1 MCDCIRISITIDFE
15 TTSYDLSYVGTYEGR
30 NYWEFI
36 FGGNTYYVYWD
47 STFNSW
53 ILGDALGISD
63 PAEFWAIM
71 DGDIPCPINEYGT
84 WEVIPMHP
92 YGNADIFTEEIECPA
107 RCGNED
113 RIFKEY
119 PAIKLPSDFVE
130 PDRGLEDCCCKY
142 LVLAS
147 ASGNSWENDITSA
160 WILLSGSGDSV
171 TFKLIKNGNLTT
183 YTPTPV
189 QFPNE
194 PTAFYTTINWNDV
207 LQSDGQGCYTLQIAY
222 DISGIIGVLNWGI
235 YDLRPYT
242 IENALST
249 ARIRAVFNGK
259 QEFED
264 IDFTNADVV
273 SDIRFNGYIGNR
285 QPNMQLDNI
294 IYNNREMKRVI
305 RENLYN
311 YDIITDPLDECYI
324 KPMVETYLLSE
335 NQLFIS
341 DYNAHNHSY
350 LYNDLP
356 VIVEESP
363 EIEYYDFS
371 RKAKL
376 TCKVSDKFKNS
387 RTYY

>member
-1 MCDCIRISITIDFE
+1 MCDCLNITLDLEGEITTILLQTAGEFNGKNYYEFNYNGSDWVLFYDNVTLKWFIGLAPDFTNPAFFLAALSIKFDCPDSFASGVNWEEFVGALQIE
-15 TTSYDLSYVGTYEGR
+15 TQAT
-30 NYWEFI
+30 
-36 FGGNTYYVYWD
+36 
-47 STFNSW
+47 
-53 ILGDALGISD
+53 
-63 PAEFWAIM
+63 
-71 DGDIPCPINEYGT
+71 
-84 WEVIPMHP
+84 
-92 YGNADIFTEEIECPA
+92 ECPT

-113 RIFKEY
+113 RIYKEY
-119 PAIKLPSDFVE
+119 PAIKLPSDYIE
-130 PDRGLEDCCCKY
+130 PDRGLDDCCCKF

-147 ASGNSWENDITSA
+147 SSANSWENDITSA
-160 WILLSGSGDSV
+160 WILLSSSADSV
-171 TFKLIKNGNLTT
+171 TFKLIKNGILTT
-183 YTPTPV
+183 YTPTAV

-207 LQSDGQGCYTLQIAY
+207 LQSDGQGCYKLQIAY
-222 DISGIIGVLNWGI
+222 NISGIIGVVNWGM

-264 IDFTNADVV
+264 IDFTNADVI
-273 SDIRFNGYIGNR
+273 SDIRFNGFIGNR

-305 RENLYN
+305 RENLYD

-324 KPMVETYLLSE
+324 KPIVETYLLSE

-356 VIVEESP
+356 VIVAESP

>member
-1 MCDCIRISITIDFE
+1 MCDCLNIIFDLDGEITSIDLTTSGTYNGKNYYEFSYNGGNWVLWYDSITEKWYIGLAPDWTNPAFFLAILPIKFDCPDSFASGVNWEAFGSLQIETQQID
-15 TTSYDLSYVGTYEGR
+15 
-30 NYWEFI
+30 
-36 FGGNTYYVYWD
+36 
-47 STFNSW
+47 
-53 ILGDALGISD
+53 
-63 PAEFWAIM
+63 
-71 DGDIPCPINEYGT
+71 CPN
-84 WEVIPMHP
+84 
-92 YGNADIFTEEIECPA
+92 

-113 RIFKEY
+113 RFFKEY
-119 PAIKLPSDFVE
+119 PAIILPSDFVE
-130 PDRGLEDCCCKY
+130 PDRGLEDCCCKF

-147 ASGNSWENDITSA
+147 SSANSWENDITSA
-160 WILLSGSGDSV
+160 WIKTSDTSDTI
-171 TFKLIKNGNLTT
+171 TFKLLKNGNPTT
-183 YTPTPV
+183 YIPTPV
-189 QFPNE
+189 QFPNDSL
-194 PTAFYTTINWNDV
+194 ALYTTINWNDV
-207 LQSDGQGCYTLQIAY
+207 LLLDGPGCYKLQIIY
-222 DISGIIGVLNWGI
+222 NISGITGTLNWGV

-242 IENALST
+242 INNALST

-259 QEFED
+259 HEFED
-264 IDFTNADVV
+264 IDFTNSDVV
-273 SDIRFNGYIGNR
+273 SDIRFNGFIGNR

-311 YDIITDPLDECYI
+311 YDIITDPLDECFI

-350 LYNDLP
+350 LINDLP

-371 RKAKL
+371 RRAKL

>member
-1 MCDCIRISITIDFE
+1 MCDCLNIIFDLDGEITTILLQTSGELNGKNYYEFNYNGSDWVLFYDDITEKWFIGLAPDFTNPAYFLAGLPIKFDCPDSFASGVNWEEFVGGLQIE
-15 TTSYDLSYVGTYEGR
+15 TQAT
-30 NYWEFI
+30 
-36 FGGNTYYVYWD
+36 
-47 STFNSW
+47 
-53 ILGDALGISD
+53 
-63 PAEFWAIM
+63 
-71 DGDIPCPINEYGT
+71 
-84 WEVIPMHP
+84 
-92 YGNADIFTEEIECPA
+92 ECPT

-119 PAIKLPSDFVE
+119 PAIKLPSDSVE
-130 PDRGLEDCCCKY
+130 PDRGLDDCCCKF

-147 ASGNSWENDITSA
+147 TSANSWENDITSA
-160 WILLSGSGDSV
+160 WILLSSSADSV

-183 YTPTPV
+183 YTPTAV

-207 LQSDGQGCYTLQIAY
+207 LQSDGQGCYKLQIAY
-222 DISGIIGVLNWGI
+222 DISGIIGVVNWGM

-264 IDFTNADVV
+264 IDFTNADVI
-273 SDIRFNGYIGNR
+273 SDIRFNGFIGNR

>member
-1 MCDCIRISITIDFE
+1 MCDCLNIIFDLDGEITTILLQ
-15 TTSYDLSYVGTYEGR
+15 TSGEFNGKNYYEFNYNGSDWVLWYD
-30 NYWEFI
+30 N
-36 FGGNTYYVYWD
+36 
-47 STFNSW
+47 
-53 ILGDALGISD
+53 
-63 PAEFWAIM
+63 
-71 DGDIPCPINEYGT
+71 INEKWFIGLAPDFT
-84 WEVIPMHP
+84 NPAFFLAGLTIKMDCPDSFSSGVNWEEFVGGLQIETQ
-92 YGNADIFTEEIECPA
+92 ATECPT

-119 PAIKLPSDFVE
+119 PAIKLPSDSVE
-130 PDRGLEDCCCKY
+130 PDRGLEDCCCKF

-147 ASGNSWENDITSA
+147 TSANSWENDITSA
-160 WILLSGSGDSV
+160 WILLSSSADSV
-171 TFKLIKNGNLTT
+171 TFKLMKNGNLTT
-183 YTPTPV
+183 YTPTAV

-207 LQSDGQGCYTLQIAY
+207 LQSDGQGCYKLQIAY
-222 DISGIIGVLNWGI
+222 DISGIIGVVNWGM

-264 IDFTNADVV
+264 IDFTNADVI
-273 SDIRFNGYIGNR
+273 SDIRFNGFIGNR

-311 YDIITDPLDECYI
+311 YDIITDPLDECFI

>member
-1 MCDCIRISITIDFE
+1 MCQCLSLVLSLETEITTISLSSNGTFAGKNYYEFNYNGSDWTMYYDVTANAWKIGLNPDFTNPMFWLATLPMKLDCPDSVNSGVSWVTFGALLIT
-15 TTSYDLSYVGTYEGR
+15 
-30 NYWEFI
+30 
-36 FGGNTYYVYWD
+36 
-47 STFNSW
+47 
-53 ILGDALGISD
+53 
-63 PAEFWAIM
+63 
-71 DGDIPCPINEYGT
+71 
-84 WEVIPMHP
+84 
-92 YGNADIFTEEIECPA
+92 TEEIDCPN

-119 PAIKLPSDFVE
+119 NAIKLPQTFVE
-130 PDRGLEDCCCKY
+130 PDRGLEDCCCKF

-147 ASGNSWENDITSA
+147 SSNNSWENDITSA
-160 WILLSGSGDSV
+160 WIKLSDPNDV
-171 TFKLIKNGNLTT
+171 ITFKLLKNNNPTT
-183 YTPTPV
+183 YIPTPV
-189 QFPNE
+189 PFPNE
-194 PTAFYTTINWNDV
+194 PNAFYTTINWNDV
-207 LQSDGQGCYTLQIAY
+207 LQLDGQGCYKLTIIY
-222 DISGIIGVLNWGI
+222 NISGIIGTLNWGQ

-264 IDFTNADVV
+264 IDFTNSDVV
-273 SDIRFNGYIGNR
+273 SDIRFNGFIGKR

-305 RENLYN
+305 RENLYQ
-311 YDIITDPLDECYI
+311 YDIITDPLDECII
-324 KPMVETYLLSE
+324 KPMIETYLLSE
-335 NQLFIS
+335 NELYIS

-356 VIVEESP
+356 VITEESP
-363 EIEYYDFS
+363 EVEYYDFS

>member
-47 STFNSW
+47 STFNSC

-249 ARIRAVFNGK
+249 ARIRAVINGK

-311 YDIITDPLDECYI
+311 YDIITDPLY
-324 KPMVETYLLSE
+324 
-335 NQLFIS
+335 
-341 DYNAHNHSY
+341 
-350 LYNDLP
+350 
-356 VIVEESP
+356 
-363 EIEYYDFS
+363 
-371 RKAKL
+371 
-376 TCKVSDKFKNS
+376 
-387 RTYY
+387 

>member
-1 MCDCIRISITIDFE
+1 MCDCLRISITIDSE
-15 TTSYDLSYVGTYEGR
+15 TTSYDLTFAGTYDGK
-30 NYWEFI
+30 NYWQFTFGIHTYFI
-36 FGGNTYYVYWD
+36 YYD
-47 STFNSW
+47 FTFNLW
-53 ILGDALGISD
+53 IIGDALGISD
-63 PAEFWAIM
+63 PAEFWASLP
-71 DGDIPCPINEYGT
+71 GDLRCPTGDWSVNLE
-84 WEVIPMHP
+84 HP
-92 YGNADIFTEEIECPA
+92 LGNAYIFSQEIDCPN

-113 RIFKEY
+113 RFFKEY
-119 PAIKLPSDFVE
+119 PAIILPSDFVE
-130 PDRGLEDCCCKY
+130 PDRGLEDCCCKF

-147 ASGNSWENDITSA
+147 SSANSWENDITSA
-160 WILLSGSGDSV
+160 WIKTSDTSDTI
-171 TFKLIKNGNLTT
+171 TFKLLKNGNPTT
-183 YTPTPV
+183 YIPTPV
-189 QFPNE
+189 QFPNDSL
-194 PTAFYTTINWNDV
+194 ALYTTINWNDV
-207 LQSDGQGCYTLQIAY
+207 LQLDGPGCYKLQIIY
-222 DISGIIGVLNWGI
+222 NISGITGTLNWGV

-242 IENALST
+242 INNALST

-259 QEFED
+259 QEVEN
-264 IDFTNADVV
+264 IDFTNSDVV
-273 SDIRFNGYIGNR
+273 SDIRFNGFIGNR

-311 YDIITDPLDECYI
+311 YDIITDPLDECFI

-350 LYNDLP
+350 LINDLP

-371 RKAKL
+371 RRAKL
-376 TCKVSDKFKNS
+376 TCKISDKFKNS

>member
-1 MCDCIRISITIDFE
+1 MCDCLNIIFDLDGEITTILLQ
-15 TTSYDLSYVGTYEGR
+15 TSGEFNGKNYYEFNYNGSDWVLWYD
-30 NYWEFI
+30 N
-36 FGGNTYYVYWD
+36 
-47 STFNSW
+47 
-53 ILGDALGISD
+53 
-63 PAEFWAIM
+63 
-71 DGDIPCPINEYGT
+71 INEKWFIGLAPDFT
-84 WEVIPMHP
+84 NPAFFLAGLTIKMDCPDSFSSGVNWEEFVGGLQIE
-92 YGNADIFTEEIECPA
+92 TQSTECPT

-113 RIFKEY
+113 RIFKKY
-119 PAIKLPSDFVE
+119 PAIKLPSDSVE
-130 PDRGLEDCCCKY
+130 PDRGLEDCCCKF

-147 ASGNSWENDITSA
+147 TSANSWENDITSA
-160 WILLSGSGDSV
+160 WILLSSSADSV

-183 YTPTPV
+183 YTPTAV

-207 LQSDGQGCYTLQIAY
+207 LQSDGQGCYNLQIAY
-222 DISGIIGVLNWGI
+222 DISGIIGVVNWGM

-264 IDFTNADVV
+264 IDFTNADVI
-273 SDIRFNGYIGNR
+273 SDIRFNGFIGNR

-311 YDIITDPLDECYI
+311 YDIITDPLDECFI

>member
-1 MCDCIRISITIDFE
+1 MCDCLRISITIDSE
-15 TTSYDLSYVGTYEGR
+15 TTSYDLTFAGTYDGR
-30 NYWEFI
+30 NYWEF
-36 FGGNTYYVYWD
+36 TYGITTYFIYWD

-53 ILGDALGISD
+53 VLGNALGISD
-63 PAEFWAIM
+63 PTEFWASI
-71 DGDIPCPINEYGT
+71 DENIPCPIGDWFVNP
-84 WEVIPMHP
+84 IHP
-92 YGNADIFTEEIECPA
+92 LSNADIFSQEIDCPN
-107 RCGNED
+107 RCGTED
-113 RIFKEY
+113 RFFKEY
-119 PAIKLPSDFVE
+119 PAIILPSDFVE

-147 ASGNSWENDITSA
+147 SSANSWENDITSA
-160 WILLSGSGDSV
+160 WIKTSDTSDTI
-171 TFKLIKNGNLTT
+171 TFKLLKNGNPTT
-183 YTPTPV
+183 YIATPV
-189 QFPNE
+189 QFPNDSL
-194 PTAFYTTINWNDV
+194 ALYTTINWNDV
-207 LQSDGQGCYTLQIAY
+207 LLLDGPGCYKLQIIY
-222 DISGIIGVLNWGI
+222 NISGITGTLNWGV

-242 IENALST
+242 INNALST
-249 ARIRAVFNGK
+249 ARIRAVFNGN
-259 QEFED
+259 QEVEN
-264 IDFTNADVV
+264 IDFTNSDVV
-273 SDIRFNGYIGNR
+273 SDIRFNGFIGNR

-311 YDIITDPLDECYI
+311 YDIITDPLDECFI

-350 LYNDLP
+350 LINDLP

-371 RKAKL
+371 RRAKL